1 MAGFAPLIAW
11 ARKVRAMKLNI
22 GTIRV
27 NLTLETKI
35 RSGWFRSEVI
45 MTGLTERI
53 QLVAPILAKQLFEWD
68 GISSK
73 MPCIYAVPLPIG
85 RDLWGT
91 TTTRENRAQVIK
103 DFPRPDVFAADTAV
117 G

>member
-35 RSGWFRSEVI
+35 RSGWFGSEVI
-45 MTGLTERI
+45 MTGL
-53 QLVAPILAKQLFEWD
+53 
-68 GISSK
+68 
-73 MPCIYAVPLPIG
+73 
-85 RDLWGT
+85 
-91 TTTRENRAQVIK
+91 N
-103 DFPRPDVFAADTAV
+103 
-117 G
+117 